1 MKKFFKTYWPFAINE
16 IKTNFAYKGSFYLFI
31 LSRVLGIFISYFLW
45 MAIYGSSTSQT
56 LGSLT
61 QNEMIVYIFMSYV
74 ATGLIAI
81 SISGDI
87 GFHVVEGSIASNM
100 IKPIDYR
107 SSLLFKAIGAMIY
120 RFFVPSLFIW
130 IGLETYKFFILKVPF
145 TGISNIIL
153 FLISCILSFL
163 IYVFF
168 DFCFGML
175 AFYTTYIFGMAIAKN
190 AIMSFLTGQL
200 IPLSFFPAAA
210 QKIFD
215 YLPFSSMNYVPV
227 MIYLG
232 KYNGNELLFALG
244 RQALWVILLFGLGSL
259 LWSRIT
265 KRLIVLG
272 G

>member
-56 LGSLT
+56 LGGLT

-175 AFYTTYIFGMAIAKN
+175 AFSLDDVDLTTNLDQKTVHFTFNKN
-190 AIMSFLTGQL
+190 KINVSELISHIMTLTE
-200 IPLSFFPAAA
+200 IKDI
-210 QKIFD
+210 KIEETEI
-215 YLPFSSMNYVPV
+215 SQIVKE
-227 MIYLG
+227 IY
-232 KYNGNELLFALG
+232 KNGL
-244 RQALWVILLFGLGSL
+244 
-259 LWSRIT
+259 
-265 KRLIVLG
+265 
-272 G
+272 